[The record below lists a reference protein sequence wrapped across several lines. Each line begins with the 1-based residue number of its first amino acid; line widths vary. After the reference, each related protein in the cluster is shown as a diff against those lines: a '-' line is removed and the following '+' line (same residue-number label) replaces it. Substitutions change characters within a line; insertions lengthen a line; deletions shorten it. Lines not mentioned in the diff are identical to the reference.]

1 MANDDQVVWEEG
13 MMLTPQHFQ
22 QWQRW
27 VGAELRDRSRA
38 SLAFPWGFTD
48 WELDVRALSGGQ
60 LAVSRVA
67 GMLLDGVAFACP
79 DRDPT
84 PPARS
89 IAEHFPAQQQDLMAY
104 LALPTPAEGAP
115 RYGDVAAAVPLVRRR
130 LRVAD
135 EVRPEADR
143 EIATARLNLSLR
155 FHGESMVGYQVLPIA
170 RLVRSG
176 AGYALAGDF
185 IPPALTIAAAPVLG
199 SILRQVTGMLTQKWS
214 ELAGKRRGGGGMAE
228 AAGLLLLHTVADS
241 LPQLRHGLQHGRVPP
256 ELAYLQLARL
266 TAQLCCFHGRLG
278 AADVPLYDH
287 GDPGACFGVL
297 AKMLQ
302 ELLGEAAPSR
312 CSELPMER
320 QGDWMYSAKIPS
332 PGMLQGGR
340 LFLAVKADAPEEDVQ
355 TRFPS
360 LAKVS
365 SKDKIQELLIRAV
378 SGLPLRV
385 VPQPP
390 PAIPVQAGRS
400 YFSLEPGGEHWEAI
414 AASLTLAIHVSPG
427 LGPVSL
433 ELLAVKE

>member
-1 MANDDQVVWEEG
+1 MASDDQVVWEEG

-27 VGAELRDRSRA
+27 IGAELRDRSRA
-38 SLAFPWGFTD
+38 TLAFPWGFTD
-48 WELDVRALSGGQ
+48 WELDVRALAGGMF
-60 LAVSRVA
+60 AVSRVA
-67 GMLLDGVAFACP
+67 GLLVDGTAFSCP
-79 DRDPT
+79 DRDPC
-84 PPARS
+84 PPARP
-89 IAEHFPAQQQDLMAY
+89 ITEQFPAQQQDLLVY

-115 RYGDVAAAVPLVRRR
+115 RYGEAAAPVPLVRRR

-155 FHGESMVGYQVLPIA
+155 FQGESMVGFQTLPIA

-176 AGYALAGDF
+176 AGFALADAF
-185 IPPALTIAAAPVLG
+185 MPPALTIAAAPVLV
-199 SILRQVTGMLTQKWS
+199 SILRQIAGMLTQKWS

-241 LPQLRHGLQHGRVPP
+241 LPQLRHGLQHGRVAP

-278 AADVPLYDH
+278 AGDVPLYDH
-287 GDPGACFGVL
+287 GDPGSCFGAL
-297 AKMLQ
+297 ARMLQ

-312 CSELPMER
+312 CSELPIER
-320 QGDWMYSAKIPS
+320 QGDWMFTAKIPS

-340 LFLAVKADAPEEDVQ
+340 LFLSVKADAPEEDVQ
-355 TRFPS
+355 TRFPA

-365 SKDKIQELLIRAV
+365 SKDRIQDLLIRAV

-427 LGPVSL
+427 LGPVVL